1 MRDMEIKNKRTVT
14 RRVEERDNGRNK
26 GNMYKGPVDKD
37 NSLWEQ
43 GWYGAGE
50 SNARSGGMGT
60 ILTEQE

>member
-37 NSLWEQ
+37 DSVGTVFGSRGGMGQ
-43 GWYGAGE
+43 GRAMQGAGE
-50 SNARSGGMGT
+50 WG
-60 ILTEQE
+60 QF